1 MVVGYLLYFGIYFL
15 NQELPIGRDSIFHSI
30 CSPRGPKRTSDE
42 AATLSS
48 PVGWL
53 ADLAQQHRWDLVAAS
68 LLLWSTALNSTLCG
82 SSLEKKIRARGDLF
96 SRALREWGVAK
107 ELKEKPNSES
117 HAWFAKSKGQRKPG
131 QFCEFLGLLFQ
142 RDSWGVSSQKKPREM
157 AAW

>member
-1 MVVGYLLYFGIYFL
+1 MVVDYLLYFGIYFL

-30 CSPRGPKRTSDE
+30 CSPGVPKWTSDE

-53 ADLAQQHRWDLVAAS
+53 AALAQQHRWDLIAAS

-82 SSLEKKIRARGDLF
+82 SSLEDRPRGDLF

-131 QFCEFLGLLFQ
+131 QFGEFLRLLFQ
-142 RDSWGVSSQKKPREM
+142 RDSWGVVSSQKKPREM